1 MQGLS
6 QYPDLEKRYREQLDD
21 ARRTRTG
28 CPRCAVNKVHE
39 RFRQLLSDRLKRD
52 KMLQKR

>member
-1 MQGLS
+1 MQGMS
-6 QYPDLEKRYREQLDD
+6 QYPELEKRYREQLDD